1 MDSAKDNSHS
11 DSLAPADVVLQVP
24 GENRYLELLRSA
36 VGRVTRIAGF
46 TYAGIEDF
54 ALAVDE
60 AAVLLLELEPSCL
73 RLRMSEIDSGK
84 LTAVVSIQGTERPWP
99 PGHDLASDMRWQ
111 VLAALSE
118 EVWLVDE
125 SEKGIGLAQTVR

>member
-1 MDSAKDNSHS
+1 MDSAKANS
-11 DSLAPADVVLQVP
+11 DSLPFASADVVLKVP

-36 VGRVTRIAGF
+36 VGRVARISGF

-60 AAVLLLELEPSCL
+60 AAVLLLEHEPACL
-73 RLRMSEIDSGK
+73 RLRMSATDSGK
-84 LTAVVSIQGTERPWP
+84 LTAVISVENAERQWP
-99 PGHDLASDMRWQ
+99 PGHDLSADMRWQ

-118 EVWLVDE
+118 DVWLVE
-125 SEKGIGLAQTVR
+125 GSETGIGLAQTVR